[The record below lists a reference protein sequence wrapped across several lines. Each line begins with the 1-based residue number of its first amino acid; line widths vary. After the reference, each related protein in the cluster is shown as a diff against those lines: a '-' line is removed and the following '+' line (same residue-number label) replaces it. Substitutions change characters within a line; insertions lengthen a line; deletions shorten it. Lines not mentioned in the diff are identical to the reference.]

1 MSLTAS
7 PYGLLAVQK
16 QASGYNQGGAA
27 RSFNMTVNV
36 TTPLFAGAVVVLGTN
51 GEVTTPAASPTAATT
66 TPILGVIVGFDFV
79 DPVLGYAL
87 QGSYLPANAITA
99 GYKNVKVIVNDDP
112 DQLYRIQATGPV
124 TRAQIGLN
132 ASITNPQAGSVPN
145 SRSTSALTA
154 ASLAAT
160 ANTLRLVDFFVAEGQ
175 STPGDAFTDCIVRFT
190 PGAHAYEK
198 AAGPT

>member
-7 PYGLLAVQK
+7 PYGLVAVQK

-36 TTPLFAGAVVVLGTN
+36 TTALYAGAVVVLGTN

-79 DPVLGYAL
+79 DPVLKYSL
-87 QGSYLPANAITA
+87 QDSYLPANAITA
-99 GYKNVKVIVNDDP
+99 GYTNVKVIVNDDP
-112 DQLYRIQATGPV
+112 DQLYMIQATAAV

-132 ASITNPQAGSVPN
+132 TTITNPQAGN
-145 SRSTSALTA
+145 TMTKRSTSSLTA
-154 ASLAAT
+154 ASLAAA
-160 ANTLRLVDFFVAEGQ
+160 ANTLRVVDFVEATGR
-175 STPGDAFTDCIVRFT
+175 STAGDAFTDVIVRFC